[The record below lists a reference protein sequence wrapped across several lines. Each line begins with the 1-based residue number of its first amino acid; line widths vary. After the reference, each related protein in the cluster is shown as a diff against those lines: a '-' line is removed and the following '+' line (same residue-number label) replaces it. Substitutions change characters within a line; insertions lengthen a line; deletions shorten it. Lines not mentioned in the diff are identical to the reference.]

1 MKLTIEGTTDEI
13 KKVLQAIYGSEEHEE
28 ANKLAKYITR
38 QGRANN
44 RRRRGLL

>member
-1 MKLTIEGTTDEI
+1 MKLTIEFSTTELQ
-13 KKVLQAIYGSEEHEE
+13 KMLQAIAGSQEHEE
-28 ANKLAKYITR
+28 ANKLAKDITR